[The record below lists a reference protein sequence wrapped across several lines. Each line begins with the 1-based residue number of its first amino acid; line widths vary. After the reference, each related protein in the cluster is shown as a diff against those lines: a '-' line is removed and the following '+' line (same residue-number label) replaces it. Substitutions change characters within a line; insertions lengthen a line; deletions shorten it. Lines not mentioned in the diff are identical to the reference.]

1 MRVLALLASAVV
13 AAAAAAQ
20 VPVPGLEETLD
31 RLQEQM
37 ALYAK
42 PRTRDFRGTTES
54 SYSFTARDGCLV
66 ELAKTSI
73 ARSREDDSETR
84 TVATTRLHL
93 GELQP
98 DAVKILGPGKAGW
111 TMSAKLKD
119 EYVDLLEKQSRSKDS
134 APAVEKDRPTRS
146 IAIEFTISSMAR
158 NSGRAL
164 RHAILLCEPEARPEK
179 RKT

>member
-20 VPVPGLEETLD
+20 VRDPGLEETLD
-31 RLQEQM
+31 RLREQM
-37 ALYAK
+37 DLYAK
-42 PRTRDFRGTTES
+42 PRTRDSRGTTES
-54 SYSFTARDGCLV
+54 SYAFTARDGCLV
-66 ELAKTSI
+66 ELTRTST
-73 ARSREDDSETR
+73 ARSRDDESETK

-111 TMSAKLKD
+111 TVSAKLKD
-119 EYVDLLEKQSRSKDS
+119 EYVDLLEKQSRSQGS
-134 APAVEKDRPTRS
+134 APAVEKDRNTRS
-146 IAIEFTISSMAR
+146 IAIGFTISSMAR
-158 NSGRAL
+158 KSGKAL

>member
-1 MRVLALLASAVV
+1 
-13 AAAAAAQ
+13 
-20 VPVPGLEETLD
+20 
-31 RLQEQM
+31 M
-37 ALYAK
+37 ALYAM
-42 PRTRDFRGTTES
+42 PRTSDFRGTTEF
-54 SYSFTARDGCLV
+54 SYAFTARDGCLV
-66 ELAKTSI
+66 ELTKTST
-73 ARSREDDSETR
+73 AQSREDESETR
-84 TVATTRLHL
+84 TIATTRLHL

-98 DAVKILGPGKAGW
+98 DAVKVLGPGKAGW
-111 TMSAKLKD
+111 TVSAKLKD

-158 NSGRAL
+158 KSRRAL